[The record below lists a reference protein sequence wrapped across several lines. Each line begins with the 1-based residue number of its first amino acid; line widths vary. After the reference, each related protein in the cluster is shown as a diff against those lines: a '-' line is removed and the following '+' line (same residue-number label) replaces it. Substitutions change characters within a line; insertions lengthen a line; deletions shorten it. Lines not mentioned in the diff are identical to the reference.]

1 SLRAWTRINGSKS
14 GSRSM
19 EIPICKTPVT
29 PWVSTKRAIGGL
41 KHDRCWTAVLAIPE
55 SSFRITASAGP
66 NLSRNMTSP
75 RSGRIRSSCSILPP
89 FDVSFQS
96 WKSKRNKAT
105 MNGQWSGSYRGTNS
119 GLLVMDLDDMDT
131 HYEGRVFAY
140 DDTPAL
146 PGTFAFIKTPDK
158 RSSFQLSVDFLPVDP
173 RTGVR
178 QRFG

>member
-1 SLRAWTRINGSKS
+1 
-14 GSRSM
+14 
-19 EIPICKTPVT
+19 
-29 PWVSTKRAIGGL
+29 
-41 KHDRCWTAVLAIPE
+41 
-55 SSFRITASAGP
+55 
-66 NLSRNMTSP
+66 
-75 RSGRIRSSCSILPP
+75 
-89 FDVSFQS
+89 
-96 WKSKRNKAT
+96 
-105 MNGQWSGSYRGTNS
+105 MNGQWSGSYSGTNS

-178 QRFG
+178 QRFGTYRTCNAQARQGSRAHIRRHK

>member
-1 SLRAWTRINGSKS
+1 
-14 GSRSM
+14 
-19 EIPICKTPVT
+19 
-29 PWVSTKRAIGGL
+29 
-41 KHDRCWTAVLAIPE
+41 
-55 SSFRITASAGP
+55 
-66 NLSRNMTSP
+66 
-75 RSGRIRSSCSILPP
+75 
-89 FDVSFQS
+89 
-96 WKSKRNKAT
+96 
-105 MNGQWSGSYRGTNS
+105 MNGQWSGSYSGTNS

-178 QRFG
+178 QQVRDLPDFATHRPDKDRGHTFDATNKLLANLEAHLSGRLARWTASSGYTAADVDVVAALKSYLILKNIF

>member
-1 SLRAWTRINGSKS
+1 
-14 GSRSM
+14 
-19 EIPICKTPVT
+19 
-29 PWVSTKRAIGGL
+29 
-41 KHDRCWTAVLAIPE
+41 
-55 SSFRITASAGP
+55 
-66 NLSRNMTSP
+66 
-75 RSGRIRSSCSILPP
+75 
-89 FDVSFQS
+89 
-96 WKSKRNKAT
+96 
-105 MNGQWSGSYRGTNS
+105 MNGQWSGSYSGTNS

-178 QRFG
+178 QRFGTYRTLQRTGPTRIEGTHSTPQINSSPIWRPICPGDWLDGRQARATPPPTST